1 MPLFIVYYLLFCYTQ
16 NMEEKAKKIIDD
28 IENAPK
34 SIGNEIV
41 RDSKVVTDE
50 IIKDTRIVAGGI
62 ATGTK
67 AVAGE
72 IAKDTK
78 MVVEGIEKAPQVIVE
93 TLKRPAH
100 FSLKIFLK
108 KLGPGLITGASDDDP
123 SGVATYSY
131 VGARFGYQQLWL
143 SLYLLPLMTAV
154 QEICARIG
162 LVTDEGLAGTV
173 KKHYG
178 KKLVIFVSTLLLFAN
193 IVNIGANL
201 GAMTSSTRLLIP
213 NVNFT
218 LILIAYTVIVL
229 LLVLFVR
236 YHTYSKI
243 LKFLVI
249 SLGAYIATGIITRPD
264 WSMVLKSA
272 LIPQI
277 QFNKDFLMAMVAV
290 MGTTITPYLF
300 FWQTSEEV
308 EEHIEKHL
316 DVKRSKKVELAE
328 LADMREDVFAGMGL
342 ANLVFF
348 FIIVTTASVLFTNG
362 ITNIETAQD
371 AAMALRP
378 LAGDHAY
385 LLFATGIIAT
395 GFLSIPVLAG
405 SVAYAVSET
414 FDWNEGL
421 YHKFKEAKGFYGI
434 IILATIVGLIIN
446 YIGISPFKALIY
458 AAVVNGII
466 APILLFTIMVISN
479 DKKIMGDFVNSRT
492 SNFFGWLATIL
503 MGAAAATLILS
514 MVF

>member
-1 MPLFIVYYLLFCYTQ
+1 LEKYKKAFAKSFFYITFID
-16 NMEEKAKKIIDD
+16 MEEKEKKIIEG
-28 IENAPK
+28 IEAVPK
-34 SIGNEIV
+34 AVGQEILKDTEIV
-41 RDSKVVTDE
+41 AK
-50 IIKDTRIVAGGI
+50 
-62 ATGTK
+62 
-67 AVAGE
+67 E

-78 MVVEGIEKAPQVIVE
+78 IVVEEIEKTPQLIADGVKF
-93 TLKRPAH
+93 LNRPAK
-100 FSLKIFLK
+100 FSFKIFFK
-108 KLGPGLITGASDDDP
+108 KLGPGLITGASDDDA
-123 SGVATYSY
+123 SGIATYSY
-131 VGARFGYQQLWL
+131 VGAKFGYQQLWL
-143 SLYLLPLMTAV
+143 SLYLLPLMVAV

-178 KKLVIFVSTLLLFAN
+178 KKLVIFVSVLLLFAN
-193 IVNIGANL
+193 IINIGANL
-201 GAMTSSTRLLIP
+201 GAMASSTRLLIP
-213 NVNFT
+213 TINFT
-218 LILIAYTVIVL
+218 FILIAYTAIVL
-229 LLVLFVR
+229 LLVLFVNYR
-236 YHTYSKI
+236 TYSRI

-249 SLGAYIATGIITRPD
+249 SLGAYIATGIIAQPD
-264 WSMVLKSA
+264 WGTILKHT
-272 LIPQI
+272 LIPSI
-277 QFNKDFLMAMVAV
+277 QMNKEFLMAMVAV

-316 DVKRSKKVELAE
+316 DTKRSKKVELEE

-348 FIIVTTASVLFTNG
+348 FIIVTTASVLFNNG
-362 ITNIETAQD
+362 INNIETAQD

-378 LAGDHAY
+378 LAGDNAY

-395 GFLSIPVLAG
+395 GFLSIPILAG

-421 YHKFKEAKGFYGI
+421 YRKFKEARGFYGI
-434 IILATIVGLIIN
+434 IILATVIGLAIN

-458 AAVVNGII
+458 AAVVNGLI

-479 DKKIMGDFVNSRT
+479 DKKIMGQFTNSKL
-492 SNFFGWLATIL
+492 SNFFGWLATLL
-503 MGAAAATLILS
+503 MGGAAIALVLS